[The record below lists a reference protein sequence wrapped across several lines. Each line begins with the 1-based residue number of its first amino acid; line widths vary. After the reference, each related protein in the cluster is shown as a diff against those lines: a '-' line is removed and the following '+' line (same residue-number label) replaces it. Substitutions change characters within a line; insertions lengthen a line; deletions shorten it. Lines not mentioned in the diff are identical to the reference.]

1 MSLRCASQPP
11 RSLRSVEIAMP
22 TLARSL
28 PVLVT
33 ASALAALAGGISG
46 CSLRGQHTAEGASM
60 AQQRMSGL
68 KSGMQFQMAEQQFAA
83 GDLQKAERSADAA
96 LAALPKFAPAHVLKG
111 RVQLEKGQLEG
122 AMASF
127 QEAETLDPN
136 NVDAQYFL
144 GIVHERF
151 SQPEPALARYRKAM
165 ELDADNPQY
174 LVAAAEML
182 VSLGRLDE
190 ARELAV
196 SKREQFSHSAAVAQT
211 LAAIAT
217 LQGDTE
223 AAVAAYGDAR
233 LLAPDDNTIL
243 EGLAR
248 AQTAA
253 GKYADAEFNLAMLL
267 DPKRA
272 KQPAASAD
280 ATKRSDRSSPAPVG
294 PQARRDLQLLRARC
308 LMEIDR
314 AGEARRVLQDM
325 ASEPEGGRDV
335 QMWALLG
342 KAALKLDDLTT
353 VRQASGRLV
362 AIAPDRHEGYMLRG
376 MVLRRSGD
384 LSGALTAL
392 NEAVARCGEDA
403 TPVVYRALVLMDQG
417 RTEEAQAQL
426 QRVLAVQ
433 PDNSAARSA
442 LGILQRRTVTEVPV
456 Q

>member
-1 MSLRCASQPP
+1 MTTGSRPL
-11 RSLRSVEIAMP
+11 SVLI
-22 TLARSL
+22 
-28 PVLVT
+28 T
-33 ASALAALAGGISG
+33 ASAMVVLAGGVAG
-46 CSLRGQHTAEGASM
+46 CSLRGQHTAEGSNL
-60 AQQRMSGL
+60 AQQRMAGL
-68 KSGMQFQMAEQQFAA
+68 KSGMQLQMAEQQFAA
-83 GDLQKAERSADAA
+83 GDLEKAERSTDAA

-111 RVQLEKGQLEG
+111 RVLLERGQLEG
-122 AMASF
+122 AMASL
-127 QEAETLDPN
+127 QEAEKLDPQ

-144 GIVHERF
+144 GIIHERF

-165 ELDADNPQY
+165 ELDGGNPQY

-182 VSLGRLDE
+182 VSLNRLDE
-190 ARELAV
+190 ARELVTA
-196 SKREQFSHSAAVAQT
+196 KRDHFSHSAAVAQT

-217 LQGDTE
+217 LQSDTD
-223 AAVAAYGDAR
+223 AAVAAYSDAR
-233 LLAPDDNTIL
+233 LLAPEDNTIL

-248 AQTAA
+248 AQAAA

-272 KQPAASAD
+272 RQPAAAP
-280 ATKRSDRSSPAPVG
+280 AEGKRAERSTFTPVA

-325 ASEPEGGRDV
+325 AAEPEGGRDV

-342 KAALKLDDLTT
+342 KAALKLDDATT
-353 VRQASGRLV
+353 LRQAASRLV

-376 MVLRRSGD
+376 MVLRKSGD
-384 LSGALTAL
+384 LSGALAAL
-392 NEAVARCGEDA
+392 NEAVARCGDDA

-417 RTEEAQAQL
+417 RVEEAQTQL

-433 PDNSAARSA
+433 PDNTAAQSA
-442 LGILQRRTVTEVPV
+442 LGILQRRTLTEVPV

>member
-1 MSLRCASQPP
+1 MTTGYRP
-11 RSLRSVEIAMP
+11 
-22 TLARSL
+22 L
-28 PVLVT
+28 PVLLT
-33 ASALAALAGGISG
+33 AAAMVALAGGLTG
-46 CSLRGQHTAEGASM
+46 CSLRGQHTAEGANL
-60 AQQRMSGL
+60 AQQRMAGL
-68 KSGMQFQMAEQQFAA
+68 KSGMQLQMAEQQFAA
-83 GDLQKAERSADAA
+83 GDLEKAERSTDAA

-122 AMASF
+122 AMASL
-127 QEAETLDPN
+127 QEAEKLDPQ

-151 SQPEPALARYRKAM
+151 SQAEPALARYRKAM
-165 ELDADNPQY
+165 ELDGGNPQY

-182 VSLGRLDE
+182 VSLNRLDE
-190 ARELAV
+190 ARELV
-196 SKREQFSHSAAVAQT
+196 ISKRDHFSHSAAVAQT

-223 AAVAAYGDAR
+223 GAVAAYSDAR
-233 LLAPDDNTIL
+233 LLAPEDNTIL

-248 AQTAA
+248 AQAAA

-272 KQPAASAD
+272 RQAAASENARGE
-280 ATKRSDRSSPAPVG
+280 RSTVTPIA
-294 PQARRDLQLLRARC
+294 PQARRDLHLLRARC

-325 ASEPEGGRDV
+325 AAEPEGGRDV

-342 KAALKLDDLTT
+342 KAALKLDDTAT
-353 VRQASGRLV
+353 VRQAAGRLV

-376 MVLRRSGD
+376 MVLRKSGD
-384 LSGALTAL
+384 LSGALAAL
-392 NEAVARCGEDA
+392 NEAVARCGDDA

-417 RTEEAQAQL
+417 RVEEAQAQL

-433 PDNSAARSA
+433 PDNTAAQSA